1 MNQRLIILILA
12 TAILLLGGYV
22 VYLLKDARQTA
33 DQYEAIIQEKS
44 DKVTYYKNREGVL
57 IAEKASAAISHANAQ
72 LFYAAELAR
81 VKKDFDLKTK
91 EMNQLKSFFEAG
103 ILVQDSGT
111 SVITPRFNGDST
123 KKIRDLQVA
132 DGYLNFKADVTTDTA
147 TWKYNYTDTLTA
159 IGLIKK
165 FGFLG
170 LGRQDYFIRAKLQ
183 NKKAMITSVKSFRIE
198 EFKTKRFG
206 LGVGVG
212 YAPLVPGPPIQK
224 IQVTFGV
231 HYDLLQF

>member
-1 MNQRLIILILA
+1 MNQRLIIIILA

-22 VYLLKDARQTA
+22 VYLLKDTRQAA

-91 EMNQLKSFFEAG
+91 EVNQLKSFLEASF
-103 ILVQDSGT
+103 VVRDTGT
-111 SVITPRFNGDST
+111 TVIRTIANSDST
-123 KKIRDLQVA
+123 KTRELDLR
-132 DGYLNFKADVTTDTA
+132 DGYMTVHADVTRDVVPWT
-147 TWKYNYTDTLTA
+147 YFYSDTLTA
-159 IGLIKK
+159 IGRIKK
-165 FGFLG
+165 AGFLG
-170 LGRQDYFIRAKLQ
+170 LGRQDHYIDAKLQ
-183 NKKAMITSVKSFRIE
+183 NPKATITSLKSFRIE
-198 EFKTKRFG
+198 EFRAKRFG

-224 IQVTFGV
+224 IQVTFGI